1 MSIWIAR
8 EDPERPV
15 NCRRVQRV
23 LQAYLD
29 GALDDTMTREVA
41 RHLETCYQC
50 RREAED
56 YQAIKRSL
64 RRLQQTS
71 RAVQRL
77 HKLGEALLEDP
88 EEPMR
93 TSRSV
98 SG

>member
-1 MSIWIAR
+1 VIDQRSSK
-8 EDPERPV
+8 RPL
-15 NCRRVQRV
+15 NCGQVRRV

-41 RHLETCYQC
+41 RHLETCHRCQ
-50 RREAED
+50 REAED

-77 HKLGEALLEDP
+77 REFGEALRDNHED
-88 EEPMR
+88 
-93 TSRSV
+93 
-98 SG
+98 